1 MIETDIRN
9 NFTTN
14 FNKLLKKQNKKLSD
28 LAYDLDFPNSTLYDW
43 KNGKKVPRVD
53 NIETL
58 ASYFNVPYDYF
69 FKKAEEKEE
78 KKKSPKELFK
88 ENFNALMV
96 ANNKNVSNISND
108 LEIPY
113 TTISDWKN
121 GITFPRTRRIRQL
134 ADYFSVPYT
143 YFFQENNEE
152 VIKNPNEES
161 IVYILEKALSKT
173 TTEDKYKMLKLIID
187 DLSKGENINARK

>member
-1 MIETDIRN
+1 MEIT
-9 NFTTN
+9 
-14 FNKLLKKQNKKLSD
+14 
-28 LAYDLDFPNSTLYDW
+28 
-43 KNGKKVPRVD
+43 
-53 NIETL
+53 
-58 ASYFNVPYDYF
+58 
-69 FKKAEEKEE
+69 EEKEE

-96 ANNKNVSNISND
+96 ANNKNVSTISND

-161 IVYILEKALSKT
+161 IVYILEKALSKV

-187 DLSKGENINARK
+187 DLNRGKIHND